1 MLYCL
6 GSLSDCLWENKTF
19 IWNHIIVL
27 YCVMISI
34 MLKFVIAN
42 VTLRVCLFEIQYT
55 RTHARTHATHTHTH
69 THTHA
74 RYHNQKYREGRG
86 GCERGRG
93 RMLVTGATLI
103 HSSSSS
109 LKSTGSYD
117 RLNASRDVTFPD
129 NLKELEPA
137 LLLSCLILFSRF
149 YDKQTRTGWGQERE
163 TERQRA
169 TGRRASLC
177 CQGNQMPL
185 QIGSLS
191 VS

>member
-1 MLYCL
+1 MVLYV
-6 GSLSDCLWENKTF
+6 LWD
-19 IWNHIIVL
+19 HIIIF
-27 YCVMISI
+27 YCIMISI

-42 VTLRVCLFEIQYT
+42 LTLRVCPRYKDLFEIQY
-55 RTHARTHATHTHTH
+55 THTH

-86 GCERGRG
+86 GCVRGRG

>member
-1 MLYCL
+1 MVLYV
-6 GSLSDCLWENKTF
+6 LWD
-19 IWNHIIVL
+19 HIIIF
-27 YCVMISI
+27 YCIMISI

-42 VTLRVCLFEIQYT
+42 LTLRVCPRYKDLFEIQ
-55 RTHARTHATHTHTH
+55 HTHTH
-69 THTHA
+69 NQHTH
-74 RYHNQKYREGRG
+74 YHNQKYREGRG
-86 GCERGRG
+86 GCVRGRG